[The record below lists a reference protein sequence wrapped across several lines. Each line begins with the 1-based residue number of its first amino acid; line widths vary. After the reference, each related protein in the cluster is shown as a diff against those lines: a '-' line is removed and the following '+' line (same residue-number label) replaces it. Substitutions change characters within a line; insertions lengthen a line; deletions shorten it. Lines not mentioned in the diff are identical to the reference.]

1 MIYDEGKNYI
11 GDHHYGQAEFEEGV
25 ELRLDRGVLVD
36 VGERLGET
44 QTDLTS
50 ILDRKKD
57 DSSPQPARNIRLVA
71 AASQRDLKPLSQ
83 ILGTQPRLGRARLL
97 PSPYQ
102 QRHALVP
109 VQPAEASMPPPPK
122 RQRIDVSEQ
131 ENRPPIAQQ
140 IEKLALKPFQRV
152 LPKHLT
158 PQPVRRKDAVVD
170 FQDVLDLSSD
180 EEVAKSA
187 KKKAPQAKKN
197 LAKKKTS
204 AQGASKSRE
213 KAHSDEKMTRRA
225 PQKQSET
232 NRRIAAPETVPSPKE
247 PTRRQQP
254 RPHGSSTCSK
264 ISQPSTSSRS
274 GMTQLLLRSPKPRRK
289 LMYRALLPSSKPP
302 QRPDG
307 APSPRE
313 TRSPSPSLPAAAGS
327 ECTDISQG
335 EDSPPEGHPAA
346 RRGSNDA
353 PLDVP
358 SSPLFVPEDQPPKS
372 PNSSPRLSQ
381 DSLEARLLDR
391 LDTPERH
398 SDVQKDSPRTSARNS
413 PAISDAE
420 RDGSGPAGLPN
431 PFPLSQRQMLP
442 PPPPGAAQL
451 QTACTPTP
459 RQRTFRRVRS
469 ENDASLEAEE
479 DFPDLDGFSVPPP
492 SFLAK
497 AKAKASP
504 TCVFRAPSR
513 SPAKLR
519 RTASDSA
526 VMDDSEKR
534 AVGYNIEPIQE
545 EVGETGPWT
554 TAEAFLLF
562 EWWPAGK
569 AKPDHGVPVNTE
581 VNIGQC
587 GPGRVPITT
596 ARDMLRDEI
605 NVL

>member
-1 MIYDEGKNYI
+1 
-11 GDHHYGQAEFEEGV
+11 
-25 ELRLDRGVLVD
+25 
-36 VGERLGET
+36 
-44 QTDLTS
+44 
-50 ILDRKKD
+50 
-57 DSSPQPARNIRLVA
+57 
-71 AASQRDLKPLSQ
+71 
-83 ILGTQPRLGRARLL
+83 
-97 PSPYQ
+97 
-102 QRHALVP
+102 
-109 VQPAEASMPPPPK
+109 
-122 RQRIDVSEQ
+122 
-131 ENRPPIAQQ
+131 
-140 IEKLALKPFQRV
+140 
-152 LPKHLT
+152 
-158 PQPVRRKDAVVD
+158 
-170 FQDVLDLSSD
+170 
-180 EEVAKSA
+180 
-187 KKKAPQAKKN
+187 
-197 LAKKKTS
+197 
-204 AQGASKSRE
+204 
-213 KAHSDEKMTRRA
+213 MTHRA
-225 PQKQSET
+225 PHKQSES
-232 NRRIAAPETVPSPKE
+232 NRRIAAPETVPSTKE

-289 LMYRALLPSSKPP
+289 LMYRALLPSSKLP
-302 QRPDG
+302 QTPD
-307 APSPRE
+307 AASLPNES
-313 TRSPSPSLPAAAGS
+313 RSPCPTLPATS
-327 ECTDISQG
+327 ESESADVNQG
-335 EDSPPEGHPAA
+335 EDSHPEGHSAA

-358 SSPLFVPEDQPPKS
+358 SSPLFVPGDQPKRS
-372 PNSSPRLSQ
+372 PSRSPRLSQ

-391 LDTPERH
+391 PDTPERH

-413 PAISDAE
+413 PAIPDAE
-420 RDGSGPAGLPN
+420 RDGSGPASLPD

-504 TCVFRAPSR
+504 TRVFRAPSR

-526 VMDDSEKR
+526 VMDDSEER

-562 EWWPAGK
+562 EWWPQSRP
-569 AKPDHGVPVNTE
+569 KPDYGAPANTE

-587 GPGRVPITT
+587 GPSRVAITT